1 VLALAPPAPNPAHG
15 RATLRFTL
23 PAEGAVT
30 IELLDVHGRRVWSQR
45 GVLDAGGHAWEW
57 NGRDTEGH
65 PAGAGLYLVRLGTPW
80 GTRGARLVWTR

>member
-23 PAEGAVT
+23 PAEAAVT
-30 IELLDVHGRRVWSQR
+30 LELLDVRGRRVWSR
-45 GVLDAGGHAWEW
+45 HGTLGAGTHAWDW
-57 NGRDTEGH
+57 DGRDAEGR
-65 PAGAGLYLVRLGTPW
+65 PSGAGLYLVRLGTPW